1 MRTSENINDIAK
13 AINAFRQVVKQPAK
27 DGDNPFLK
35 SRYVQ
40 LEGVVD
46 AIDRALPDTGLAYTQ
61 DVVSEGNQVS
71 VTTLIFHTSGQ
82 FIELGPLSVPV
93 TKNDAQAFGSAETYA
108 RRYSLSAAFGITS
121 DLDDDDGA
129 AAGVNPPK
137 AQPRRT
143 NKPNGSLD
151 HATVKVIKELI
162 MQQFNK
168 MPKVNKNGEPKPKTV
183 NELAEIW
190 IGLANAKFGSKATS
204 IETLTPS
211 AAAGIKSLLESEVKK
226 LAGVA
231 NENQRQ
237 AR

>member
-1 MRTSENINDIAK
+1 MRTSEDINEIAK
-13 AINAFRQVVKQPAK
+13 AINAFRQVVKQPTK

-71 VTTLIFHTSGQ
+71 VTTLIFHSSGQ

-93 TKNDAQAFGSAETYA
+93 AKNDAQAFGSAETYA

-121 DLDDDDGA
+121 DLDDDGTV
-129 AAGVNPPK
+129 AGVNPPK
-137 AQPRRT
+137 AQPKRT
-143 NKPNGSLD
+143 TKPNGSLD
-151 HATVKVIKELI
+151 HATVSAIKELI
-162 MQQFNK
+162 MQQFSK
-168 MPKVNKNGEPKPKTV
+168 MPKVNKNGDPKPKTV

-190 IGLANAKFGSKATS
+190 IGIANAKFGSKATS

-211 AAAGIKSLLESEVKK
+211 AASGIKNLLENEIKK
-226 LAGVA
+226 LAGVT

>member
-1 MRTSENINDIAK
+1 MMRTSENINEIAK

-71 VTTLIFHTSGQ
+71 VTTLIFHSSGQ

-93 TKNDAQAFGSAETYA
+93 AKNDAQAFGSAETYA

-121 DLDDDDGA
+121 DLDDDGTV
-129 AAGVNPPK
+129 AGVNPPK
-137 AQPRRT
+137 AQPKRT
-143 NKPNGSLD
+143 NKQNGGLD
-151 HATVKVIKELI
+151 HATVKAVKELI

-168 MPKVNKNGEPKPKTV
+168 MPEVNKNGDPKPKTV

-211 AAAGIKSLLESEVKK
+211 AARGIKSLLENEIKK

-237 AR
+237 A

>member
-1 MRTSENINDIAK
+1 MRTSENINEIAK
-13 AINAFRQVVKQPAK
+13 AINTFRQVVKQPTK
-27 DGDNPFLK
+27 DGDNKFLK

-61 DVVSEGNQVS
+61 EVVSEGNQVS
-71 VTTLIFHTSGQ
+71 VTTLIFHSSGQ

-93 TKNDAQAFGSAETYA
+93 AKNDAQAFGSAETYA

-121 DLDDDDGA
+121 DLDDDGT
-129 AAGVNPPK
+129 AAGANPPK
-137 AQPRRT
+137 AQPKRT
-143 NKPNGSLD
+143 NKQNGGLD
-151 HATVKVIKELI
+151 HATVKAVKELI

-168 MPKVNKNGEPKPKTV
+168 MPEVNKNGEPKPKTV

-190 IGLANAKFGSKATS
+190 VGLANAKFGSKATS
-204 IETLTPS
+204 VETLTPN
-211 AAAGIKSLLESEVKK
+211 AAAGIKSLLEKEVKK

-237 AR
+237 A

>member
-1 MRTSENINDIAK
+1 MRTSENINEIAK
-13 AINAFRQVVKQPAK
+13 AVNTFRQTVKQPTK
-27 DGDNPFLK
+27 NGDNPFLK

-61 DVVSEGNQVS
+61 EVVSEGNQVS
-71 VTTLIFHTSGQ
+71 VTTLIFHSSGQ

-93 TKNDAQAFGSAETYA
+93 AKNDAQAFGSAETYA

-121 DLDDDDGA
+121 DLDDDGT
-129 AAGVNPPK
+129 AAGVNPPNT
-137 AQPRRT
+137 QPKRT
-143 NKPNGSLD
+143 NKQNGGLD
-151 HATVKVIKELI
+151 HATVKAVKELI

-168 MPKVNKNGEPKPKTV
+168 MPEVNKNGNPKPKTV

-190 IGLANAKFGSKATS
+190 LGLANAKFGSKATS
-204 IETLTPS
+204 IETLTPN
-211 AAAGIKSLLESEVKK
+211 AAAGIKSLLEKEVKK
-226 LAGVA
+226 LEGVA

-237 AR
+237 A

>member
-1 MRTSENINDIAK
+1 MRTSDNINEIAK
-13 AINAFRQVVKQPAK
+13 AVNTFRQTVKQPTK
-27 DGDNPFLK
+27 NGDNPFLK

-46 AIDRALPDTGLAYTQ
+46 AIDRALHDTGLAYTQ
-61 DVVSEGNQVS
+61 EVVSEGNQVS
-71 VTTLIFHTSGQ
+71 VTTLIFHSSGQ

-93 TKNDAQAFGSAETYA
+93 AKNDAQAFGSAETYA

-121 DLDDDDGA
+121 DLDDDGT

-137 AQPRRT
+137 TQPRRV
-143 NKPNGSLD
+143 NKPSGTID
-151 HATVKVIKELI
+151 HATVKAVKTLI
-162 MQQFNK
+162 MEQFTK
-168 MPKVNKNGEPKPKTV
+168 MPAVNKNGEPKPKTV

-190 IGLANAKFGSKATS
+190 VGLANAKFGSKATS
-204 IETLTPS
+204 VETLTPN
-211 AAAGIKSLLESEVKK
+211 AAAGIKSLLENEVKK

-237 AR
+237 TR

>member
-1 MRTSENINDIAK
+1 MRTSENINEIAK
-13 AINAFRQVVKQPAK
+13 AINTFRQVVKQPTK
-27 DGDNPFLK
+27 DGDNKFLK

-61 DVVSEGNQVS
+61 EVVSEGNQVS
-71 VTTLIFHTSGQ
+71 VTTLIFHSSGQ

-93 TKNDAQAFGSAETYA
+93 AKNDAQAFGSAETYA

-121 DLDDDDGA
+121 DLDDDGT
-129 AAGVNPPK
+129 AAGANPPK
-137 AQPRRT
+137 AQPKRT
-143 NKPNGSLD
+143 NKQNGGLD
-151 HATVKVIKELI
+151 HATVKAVKELI

-168 MPKVNKNGEPKPKTV
+168 MPEVNKNGEPKPKTV

-190 IGLANAKFGSKATS
+190 VGLANAKFGSKATS
-204 IETLTPS
+204 IETLTPN
-211 AAAGIKSLLESEVKK
+211 AAAGIKSLLENEIKK

-231 NENQRQ
+231 NENQRK
-237 AR
+237 A

>member
-1 MRTSENINDIAK
+1 MRTSENINEISK
-13 AINAFRQVVKQPAK
+13 AVNAFRQTVKQPTK
-27 DGDNPFLK
+27 NGDNPFLK

-46 AIDRALPDTGLAYTQ
+46 AIDHALPDTGLAYTQ
-61 DVVSEGNQVS
+61 EVVSEGNQVS
-71 VTTLIFHTSGQ
+71 VTTLIFHSSGQ

-93 TKNDAQAFGSAETYA
+93 AKNDAQAFGSAETYA

-121 DLDDDDGA
+121 DLDDDGT

-137 AQPRRT
+137 DQPRRV
-143 NKPNGSLD
+143 NKPSGSLD
-151 HATVKVIKELI
+151 HATVKAVKTLI
-162 MQQFNK
+162 MEQFKK
-168 MPKVNKNGEPKPKTV
+168 MPEVNKKGEPKPKTV
-183 NELAEIW
+183 SELAEIW
-190 IGLANAKFGSKATS
+190 VGLANAKFGSKATS

-211 AAAGIKSLLESEVKK
+211 AAAGIKNLLETEIKK

-237 AR
+237 TR

>member
-1 MRTSENINDIAK
+1 MRTSENINEIAK
-13 AINAFRQVVKQPAK
+13 AINSFRQAVKQPTK
-27 DGDNPFLK
+27 DGDNKFLK

-46 AIDRALPDTGLAYTQ
+46 AIDRALTDTGLAYTQ
-61 DVVSEGNQVS
+61 EVVSEGNQVS
-71 VTTLIFHTSGQ
+71 
-82 FIELGPLSVPV
+82 GPLSVPV
-93 TKNDAQAFGSAETYA
+93 AKNDAQAFGSAETYA

-121 DLDDDDGA
+121 DLDDDGT

-137 AQPRRT
+137 VQPRRV
-143 NKPNGSLD
+143 NKPSGALD
-151 HATVKVIKELI
+151 HDTVKAVKTLI
-162 MQQFNK
+162 MEQFKK
-168 MPKVNKNGEPKPKTV
+168 MPAVNKNGEPKPKTV

-204 IETLTPS
+204 IETLTPA
-211 AAAGIKSLLESEVKK
+211 AAAGIEGLLKNEIKK

-237 AR
+237 TR

>member
-1 MRTSENINDIAK
+1 MRTSENINEIAK
-13 AINAFRQVVKQPAK
+13 AVNTFRKAVKQPTK
-27 DGDNPFLK
+27 NGDNPFLK

-61 DVVSEGNQVS
+61 EVVSEGNQVS
-71 VTTLIFHTSGQ
+71 VTTLIFHSSGQ

-93 TKNDAQAFGSAETYA
+93 AKNDAQAFGSAETYA

-121 DLDDDDGA
+121 DLDDDGT

-137 AQPRRT
+137 VQPIRV
-143 NKPNGSLD
+143 NKPRGALD
-151 HATVKVIKELI
+151 HDTVKAVKPLI
-162 MQQFNK
+162 MEQFKK
-168 MPKVNKNGEPKPKTV
+168 MPAVNKNGEPKPKTV

-204 IETLTPS
+204 IETLTPA
-211 AAAGIKSLLESEVKK
+211 AAAGIDGLLKNEIKK

-231 NENQRQ
+231 NENKRQ
-237 AR
+237 TR

>member
-1 MRTSENINDIAK
+1 MRTSENISEIAK
-13 AINAFRQVVKQPAK
+13 AINAFRQVVKQPTK

-71 VTTLIFHTSGQ
+71 VSTLIFHSSGQ

-121 DLDDDDGA
+121 DLDDDGTG
-129 AAGVNPPK
+129 AGVNPPK
-137 AQPRRT
+137 AKPKRVNKT
-143 NKPNGSLD
+143 NGGLD
-151 HATVKVIKELI
+151 HATVKAVKELI

-168 MPKVNKNGEPKPKTV
+168 MPEVNKNGEPKPKTV

-204 IETLTPS
+204 IETLAPS
-211 AAAGIKSLLESEVKK
+211 AAAGIKSLLENEVKK

>member
-1 MRTSENINDIAK
+1 
-13 AINAFRQVVKQPAK
+13 
-27 DGDNPFLK
+27 
-35 SRYVQ
+35 
-40 LEGVVD
+40 
-46 AIDRALPDTGLAYTQ
+46 
-61 DVVSEGNQVS
+61 
-71 VTTLIFHTSGQ
+71 
-82 FIELGPLSVPV
+82 
-93 TKNDAQAFGSAETYA
+93 
-108 RRYSLSAAFGITS
+108 
-121 DLDDDDGA
+121 
-129 AAGVNPPK
+129 
-137 AQPRRT
+137 
-143 NKPNGSLD
+143 
-151 HATVKVIKELI
+151 

-168 MPKVNKNGEPKPKTV
+168 MPEVNKNGEPKPKTV

>member
-1 MRTSENINDIAK
+1 MRTSENINEIAK
-13 AINAFRQVVKQPAK
+13 AINSFRQAVKQPTK
-27 DGDNPFLK
+27 DGDNKFLK

-46 AIDRALPDTGLAYTQ
+46 AIDRALTDTGLAYTQ
-61 DVVSEGNQVS
+61 EVVSEGNQVS
-71 VTTLIFHTSGQ
+71 VTTLILHSSGQ

-93 TKNDAQAFGSAETYA
+93 AKNDAQAFGSAETYA

-121 DLDDDDGA
+121 DLDDDGT

-137 AQPRRT
+137 VQPRRV
-143 NKPNGSLD
+143 NKPSGSLD
-151 HATVKVIKELI
+151 HATVKALKTLI
-162 MQQFNK
+162 MEQFTK
-168 MPKVNKNGEPKPKTV
+168 MPAVNKNGDPKPKTV

-190 IGLANAKFGSKATS
+190 LGLANAKFGSKATS

-211 AAAGIKSLLESEVKK
+211 AAAGIKNLLENEIKK
-226 LAGVA
+226 LTGVA

-237 AR
+237 TR

>member
-1 MRTSENINDIAK
+1 MRTSENINEIAK
-13 AINAFRQVVKQPAK
+13 AVNTFRQTVKQPTK
-27 DGDNPFLK
+27 DGDNKFLK

-61 DVVSEGNQVS
+61 EVVSEGNQVS
-71 VTTLIFHTSGQ
+71 VTTLIFHSSGQ

-93 TKNDAQAFGSAETYA
+93 AKNDAQAFGSAETYA

-121 DLDDDDGA
+121 DLDDDGT

-137 AQPRRT
+137 AQPRRV
-143 NKPNGSLD
+143 NNPSGALD
-151 HATVKVIKELI
+151 HDTVKAVKTLI
-162 MQQFNK
+162 MEQFNK
-168 MPKVNKNGEPKPKTV
+168 MPAVNKNGEPKPKTV

-190 IGLANAKFGSKATS
+190 LGIANAKFGSKATS

-211 AAAGIKSLLESEVKK
+211 AAAGIKNLLENEIKK

-237 AR
+237 TR